1 MRDGC
6 TRGATGRPPLS
17 WNMERW
23 KAFCHTIH
31 LVALGLWVGVLLS
44 AGAFA
49 ASVFPIM
56 KGLDPRLPAFEKY
69 TGEHWLI
76 AGGKIAQ
83 RIFLIT
89 DIVQFVCAVLSIGT
103 LGCMIWLFGLPRR
116 RPATIV
122 RAIALGLAM
131 ACAAGSIIIIAPQLN
146 AALRLYWAAAEMGN
160 LELVAPHR
168 AAVDELHPISS
179 KLMGGTFVCV
189 LIAFV
194 AGAWSAARPW
204 RDDEALVKPS
214 GYEEPALLR
223 GRRA

>member
-1 MRDGC
+1 
-6 TRGATGRPPLS
+6 
-17 WNMERW
+17 MERW

-56 KGLDPRLPAFEKY
+56 KGLDPRLPAFDKY

-76 AGGKIAQ
+76 AGGKVAQ

-89 DIVQFVCAVLSIGT
+89 DIVQFVCAVLSIAT

-122 RAIALGLAM
+122 RAIALGVAL
-131 ACAAGSIIIIAPQLN
+131 ACAAGSIIIVAPQLN
-146 AALRLYWAAAEMGN
+146 AALRLYWAAAEAGN
-160 LELVAPHR
+160 LEAVAPHR
-168 AAVDELHPISS
+168 AAVDQLHPLSS
-179 KLMGGTFVCV
+179 RLMGGTFVCV

-204 RDDEALVKPS
+204 REEEAPVKS
-214 GYEEPALLR
+214 SRYEEPALLR